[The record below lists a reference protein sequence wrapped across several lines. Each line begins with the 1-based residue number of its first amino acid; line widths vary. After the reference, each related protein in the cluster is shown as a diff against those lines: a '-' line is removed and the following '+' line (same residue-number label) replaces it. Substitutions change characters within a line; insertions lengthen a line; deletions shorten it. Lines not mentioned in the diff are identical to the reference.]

1 MRSAEENMQTLANI
15 NIDIG
20 SDAKRMHVGLHVGY
34 ALFKMINKLKFD
46 WKGKSAKSIVAN

>member
-20 SDAKRMHVGLHVGY
+20 SNAKRMHVGLHVGY
-34 ALFKMINKLKFD
+34 ALFKIINKLKFD
-46 WKGKSAKSIVAN
+46 WKGKPAKSIVVN